1 MATPEDQ
8 HAAEAISDA
17 KAKPLSPIVI
27 VIRNP
32 LTSVDALV
40 AAIRRA
46 LEGSEAQSRL
56 RTGKT
61 ADGSDF
67 VELTWLER
75 TGSAPPEFRGGGPC
89 LRPAA
94 PTLRPPLDYARF
106 WGLQGVHLPP
116 LAGPGGSRT
125 RRRVIPMEHR
135 WSTRSHSSHVSPSSH
150 VEECGIAPHP
160 A

>member
-1 MATPEDQ
+1 MATPEDR
-8 HAAEAISDA
+8 HAAEAIRDA

-75 TGSAPPEFRGGGPC
+75 TGSAPPEFRGGGP
-89 LRPAA
+89 L
-94 PTLRPPLDYARF
+94 
-106 WGLQGVHLPP
+106 
-116 LAGPGGSRT
+116 S
-125 RRRVIPMEHR
+125 
-135 WSTRSHSSHVSPSSH
+135 
-150 VEECGIAPHP
+150 
-160 A
+160 